1 MTALFLRSCHRNGIK
16 AEIGHNCVLDH
27 CFVKGNSGCE
37 IVIEDNCALSYC
49 SFLFYGKGG
58 RIILHDSTIV
68 NASSVARTCL
78 YVRGSTGIEI
88 GRCCLIAHSVDI
100 STTDFHSVF
109 DGEGA
114 IMNPDQDVVVG
125 AFVWIGK
132 RATINKGSVIPR
144 YSVVGASSVVTKAFT
159 TPNVLIAGN
168 PATIKRQGITWRK

>member
-1 MTALFLRSCHRNGIK
+1 MTAIFVRSCHRNGIK

-68 NASSVARTCL
+68 NASSGARTCL

-100 STTDFHSVF
+100 STTDFHPVI
-109 DGEGA
+109 DCEGL
-114 IMNPDQDVVVG
+114 IMNPDQDVVIEDH
-125 AFVWIGK
+125 VWIGK
-132 RATINKGSVIPR
+132 RTTINKGVVLSR
-144 YSVVGASSVVTKAFT
+144 DSVVGASSVVTKVFT

-168 PATIKRQGITWRK
+168 PAIIRRQGITWRK